1 MARESPF
8 SVPSGGFMSSRRVV
22 VTGSGMVSPLGTGVE
37 KSWQALIQGKSGISK
52 ITKFDATGFET
63 TIAGEV
69 KDFVPE
75 NFIDKKEMK
84 RMDIFI
90 QYAIAASVM
99 AMEDS
104 GLKIAPGKADRVG
117 VVVGAGLGG
126 LTTIE
131 FFHKVLLEKGPGRI
145 SPFFI
150 PMLIVNEAPGQIS
163 MRFGAKGPNT
173 SAVTAC
179 ATGNHNIGDAWRI
192 IQRGDADAIITGG
205 VEATVTPL
213 AVSGFNAMKAISTRN
228 NEPEKASRPFDKD
241 RDGFVIGEGAG
252 ILILEELT
260 QALDRG
266 AKIYAEIVG
275 YGLTGDA
282 YHITAPAPDGDGAA
296 RCMAMALKTGNIAPE
311 EVDYINAHGTSTPI
325 NDPIETKAIK
335 AVFGEHARK
344 LAISSTK
351 SMTGHLLGGAGGVEA
366 IFTILTLSRGVIPPT
381 INYETPD
388 PECDLDYV
396 PNQARKADVR
406 VALTNSFGFGGTN
419 AVLVFK
425 KFEP

>member
-1 MARESPF
+1 M
-8 SVPSGGFMSSRRVV
+8 SGRKVV
-22 VTGSGMVSPLGTGVE
+22 VTGMGMVSPLGIGVE
-37 KSWQALIQGKSGISK
+37 KSWQALIEGKSGVGQ
-52 ITKFDATGFET
+52 ITKFDTQGFDT
-63 TIAGEV
+63 TIAAEV

-75 NFIDKKEMK
+75 NFIDKKEIR

-90 QYAIAASVM
+90 QYALSAAVQ

-104 GLKIAPGKADRVG
+104 QIKITPANADRVG

-126 LTTIE
+126 LTTLE
-131 FFHKVLLEKGPGRI
+131 AFHKVLLERGPGRI

-173 SAVTAC
+173 SVVTAC
-179 ATGNHNIGDAWRI
+179 ATGNHNIGDAWRL
-192 IQRGDADAIITGG
+192 IQRGEADAIIAGG
-205 VEATVTPL
+205 VEATITPL
-213 AVSGFNAMKAISTRN
+213 AVSGFNAMKALSTRN
-228 NEPEKASRPFDKD
+228 QEPEKASRPFDKN
-241 RDGFVIGEGAG
+241 RDGFVMGEGAG
-252 ILILEELT
+252 IVILEELT
-260 QALDRG
+260 HALDRG
-266 AKIYAEIVG
+266 AKIYAEVAG

-282 YHITAPAPDGDGAA
+282 YHITAPSPDGEGAA
-296 RCMAMALKTGNIAPE
+296 RCMRITLASGGIAPAQ
-311 EVDYINAHGTSTPI
+311 VDYINAHGTSTYY
-325 NDPIETKAIK
+325 NDLYETVAIK
-335 AVFGEHARK
+335 TVFKEHAHK

-366 IFTILTLSRGVIPPT
+366 IFTILTLYRGIIPPT

-388 PECDLDYV
+388 PDCDLDYV
-396 PNQARKADVR
+396 PNVARKADVR

-419 AVLVFK
+419 AVLAFR

>member
-1 MARESPF
+1 MAR
-8 SVPSGGFMSSRRVV
+8 RRVV
-22 VTGSGMVSPLGTGVE
+22 VTGLGMVSPLGTGVE
-37 KSWQALIQGKSGISK
+37 KTWQALIQGKSGVAR
-52 ITKFDATGFET
+52 ITKFDPTGFDT
-63 TIAGEV
+63 QIAAEV

-75 NFIDKKEMK
+75 NFLDKKDLK

-90 QYAIAASVM
+90 QYAVASAAM
-99 AMEDS
+99 ALEDS
-104 GLKIAPGKADRVG
+104 QLKITPANADRVG

-131 FFHKVLLEKGPGRI
+131 SFHKLLLEKGPSRI

-173 SAVTAC
+173 SVVTAC

-192 IQRGDADAIITGG
+192 IQRGDADAVIAGG
-205 VEATVTPL
+205 VEATITPL
-213 AVSGFNAMKAISTRN
+213 AVSGFNAMKALSTRN
-228 NEPEKASRPFDKD
+228 HEPEKASRPFDKE
-241 RDGFVIGEGAG
+241 RDGFVMGEGGG
-252 ILILEELT
+252 IIILEELS

-266 AKIYAEIVG
+266 AKIYAEIIG

-282 YHITAPAPDGDGAA
+282 YHITAPSPNGEGAA
-296 RCMAMALKTGNIAPE
+296 RCMAMALKDLGIAADQ
-311 EVDYINAHGTSTPI
+311 VDYINAHGTSTYY
-325 NDPIETKAIK
+325 NDIYETIAIK
-335 AVFGEHARK
+335 TVFKEHAKK

-351 SMTGHLLGGAGGVEA
+351 SMIGHLLGGAGGVEA
-366 IFTILTLSRGVIPPT
+366 IFTILTIYQGIIPPT
-381 INYETPD
+381 INYENPD

-396 PNQARKADVR
+396 PNVARKAEVR
-406 VALTNSFGFGGTN
+406 VALSNSFGFGGTN
-419 AVLVFK
+419 AVLAFQ